1 MVRLFFEGGGGVDV
15 DAARRYLRPFD
26 EHGRMSK
33 FVAIGEVR
41 GELEVGAE
49 VSVIYYGHEGPF
61 APTKFDVRTIKAIE
75 GPLPLEGL

>member
-1 MVRLFFEGGGGVDV
+1 MVRLFFEDGGGVDV

-49 VSVIYYGHEGPF
+49 VSVVYYGH
-61 APTKFDVRTIKAIE
+61 ARAKFDVRTIKAIE